1 MSDAP
6 SSFPGQVVS
15 GSAEVTQLVA
25 DLDAAIAA
33 GHPGALLASTAVVV
47 SASAEVGPVRDVVVS
62 RDGAATAVVWVIVV
76 DAATSPVARVLR
88 RAAVEVAD
96 LAAEVAER
104 CRLNAIVYVASP
116 AAARPTAGFSGADG
130 LDPGL
135 AHALTYF
142 GTDASA
148 YVTGTIIT
156 VRAKEP
162 AGHIAD
168 RT

>member
-33 GHPGALLASTAVVV
+33 GHPGTLLASTAVVV
-47 SASAEVGPVRDVVVS
+47 SASAEAGPVRDVAVGS
-62 RDGAATAVVWVIVV
+62 DGATVVVWVIVV
-76 DAATSPVARVLR
+76 DASASPVARVLR

-104 CRLNAIVYVASP
+104 CRLNAIVYLAGS
-116 AAARPTAGFSGADG
+116 AAARPTAGFPGAAG

-162 AGHIAD
+162 VGHIAD